1 MTSLCLVPAVKRLV
15 LRLANELAHSGA
27 FRLVYP
33 SLDRRILLEKSYKL
47 SFVEGH
53 ASTAYD
59 IFTDYFSFEMQNEV
73 LYFKSKKDTKK
84 DTKSHE

>member
-1 MTSLCLVPAVKRLV
+1 V
-15 LRLANELAHSGA
+15 LSIDWGPNLIFIYISS
-27 FRLVYP
+27 RLVYP